1 MTFFERYAAANR
13 PGGPLSLQ
21 VVFPGALPLDAVQV
35 ARFVRGYAPEMAE
48 AVVELVRADADAD
61 VRVRELVSEG
71 GPAVAV
77 VGLISWG
84 AHVVKL
90 AGFDAPMPYGPI
102 ASCVDPAMMPPE
114 VKADARNH
122 ASHALLYHGG
132 PEADAYEGYLALTG
146 VAGALASLG
155 ATAVLNEEARTAV
168 PGFDLIPEPE
178 EDIFAT
184 LRKLPLLYLF
194 AGFVRTNVGAPERPW
209 IRTFGCHH
217 LGLPDLAI
225 QARGLGEASA
235 IFRWFNAMLNYLLT
249 TDASFV
255 PGQVIDL
262 GDGVKLA
269 LREPHATED
278 DFLFAPETLLVLER
292 DS

>member
-1 MTFFERYAAANR
+1 MTFFERYSAAVR

-21 VVFPGALPLDAVQV
+21 VVFPGALPLDAAQV

-48 AVVELVRADADAD
+48 AVVEVVRADAEPG
-61 VRVRELVSEG
+61 VRELVSEA

-77 VGLISWG
+77 VGLVSWG

-114 VKADARNH
+114 VKADTAKH
-122 ASHALLYHGG
+122 QSHALLYHGG
-132 PEADAYEGYLALTG
+132 PETDAYEGYLALTG

-217 LGLPDLAI
+217 FGLPDLAI
-225 QARGLGEASA
+225 QANGLGEAST
-235 IFRWFNAMLNYLLT
+235 IFRWFNAMLNYLRT
-249 TDASFV
+249 TEASFG

-269 LREPHATED
+269 LREPHPTED
-278 DFLFAPETLLVLER
+278 DFLFAPETMLVLER

>member
-1 MTFFERYAAANR
+1 MTFIERYTAAAR

-21 VVFPGALPLDAVQV
+21 VVFPGALPLDAVQL

-48 AVVELVRADADAD
+48 AVVELVRAAD
-61 VRVRELVSEG
+61 VPGVRDLVGEA

-77 VGLISWG
+77 VGLVSWG
-84 AHVVKL
+84 GHVVKV

-114 VKADARNH
+114 VKADAAEH
-122 ASHALLYHGG
+122 QSHALLYHAG
-132 PEADAYEGYLALTG
+132 PETDATECYLALTG

-178 EDIFAT
+178 EDIYAT

-194 AGFVRTNVGAPERPW
+194 AGFVRTNVGAPDRPW
-209 IRTFGCHH
+209 IRTFGCHQFD
-217 LGLPDLAI
+217 LPDLAI
-225 QARGLGEASA
+225 QANGLGEAST
-235 IFRWFNAMLNYLLT
+235 IFRWFNGMLNYLRAT
-249 TDASFV
+249 EASFA

-262 GDGVKLA
+262 GDGVKLT
-269 LREPHATED
+269 LREPHPTED
-278 DFLFAPETLLVLER
+278 DFLFAPATMLVLER